1 MRNAR
6 LYLPLV
12 GFVVP
17 TVVIGYGVVIPRS
30 CIAGVNEL
38 TVGFASTI
46 VGAALTYVAG
56 VRSAAAA
63 GASTAMPWRRR
74 VERFINRQAAS
85 PRGLFGRFLGLLWGR
100 EHRAV
105 NRATLELLAAEPG
118 HRVLEIGCGPGVAL
132 EGAAERARSGE
143 VVGVDVSDVMVSAAR
158 RRNRQAVERGHVT
171 VRRIDGMNIGAEP
184 ASFDRIFSV
193 HCLYFWK
200 DPGYMLAQL
209 FEALRPGG
217 RLVLAFRPAGADVP
231 ARFREDEVYRFY
243 EPAELESLLVR
254 AGFVEVRTVC
264 RPEVGGPL
272 RWAVAQRAGD
282 EADGRPRPSLERDRL
297 PRESGAQLRPRPMQA
312 ALQGGDAERKGC
324 GGLGRR

>member
-38 TVGFASTI
+38 TVGFAGTI

-63 GASTAMPWRRR
+63 GTSAAMPWRRR
-74 VERFINRQAAS
+74 VERYINRQAAS
-85 PRGLFGRFLGLLWGR
+85 PRGLFGHFLGLLWGL

-105 NRATLELLAAEPG
+105 NRATLELLAVEPG
-118 HRVLEIGCGPGVAL
+118 HRVLEVGCGPGVAL
-132 EGAAERARSGE
+132 EGAAERACSGE
-143 VVGVDVSDVMVSAAR
+143 VVGVDVSDAMVSAAR
-158 RRNRQAVERGHVT
+158 KHNRQAIERGHVT
-171 VRRIDGMNIGAEP
+171 VRRIDGVNVGAEP
-184 ASFDRIFSV
+184 SSFDRIFSV

-200 DPGYMLAQL
+200 DPGHMLSQL

-217 RLVLAFRPAGADVP
+217 RLVLAFRPAGPEVP
-231 ARFREDEVYRFY
+231 ARFRDDEAYRFY
-243 EPAELESLLVR
+243 EPAELEGLLAR
-254 AGFVEVRTVC
+254 AGFVAVRTVC
-264 RPEVGGPL
+264 APGVVGPL
-272 RWAVAQRAGD
+272 RWAVAERGVEAVERGPTALRRA
-282 EADGRPRPSLERDRL
+282 P
-297 PRESGAQLRPRPMQA
+297 
-312 ALQGGDAERKGC
+312 
-324 GGLGRR
+324 